1 MYFFKIAVFGFKSAS
16 VPNEILLQRRP
27 KFNTVC
33 RHLESYSE
41 AWSLVRDVTPSNAKL
56 AGNLNA
62 AGITEL
68 VGTVAKRLHMFRFH
82 FVKRKCQRAQF
93 WIVITGP
100 KKIE

>member
-33 RHLESYSE
+33 RHLESYSA
-41 AWSLVRDVTPSNAKL
+41 AWPLVRDVNLSNMKL

-62 AGITEL
+62 AGRTEL
-68 VGTVAKRLHMFRFH
+68 VGTVTKRLHRFRFH
-82 FVKRKCQRAQF
+82 FIKRKCQSA
-93 WIVITGP
+93 
-100 KKIE
+100 